1 MSKIVSVI
9 LDNGNTMGV
18 SHLGLDHTTLE
29 HVVRAGKIAEVK
41 VLGINLY
48 NAKDAPFCLG
58 SKTYRNAS
66 EARDNAS
73 TRKGNYFSSFEVEY
87 SFGARTMKLR
97 NGGYGESPAYVRY
110 AVFNG
115 RTFEKPSYSSLS
127 AARAAAGFGSLI
139 VEIGVRGTKVVS
151 VRAVG

>member
-18 SHLGLDHTTLE
+18 SHLGLDHTSLE
-29 HVVRAGKIAEVK
+29 RIVRAGMASETK
-41 VLGINLY
+41 VLGVNLY
-48 NAKDAPFCLG
+48 NAADAPFCLG
-58 SKTYRNAS
+58 SKVYRSAS

-73 TRKGNYFSSFEVEY
+73 TRKGNYFGSFELEY
-87 SFGARTMKLR
+87 NPGARTVKLR
-97 NGGYGESPAYVRY
+97 NGGGYGESATYVRY

-127 AARAAAGFGSLI
+127 AARSNAGFGALI
-139 VEIGVRGTKVVS
+139 VEIGVRGTKVVTAR
-151 VRAVG
+151 VV

>member
-29 HVVRAGKIAEVK
+29 RIVRAGMANETK
-41 VLGINLY
+41 VLGVNLY
-48 NAKDAPFCLG
+48 NAADAPFCLG
-58 SKTYRNAS
+58 SKVYRSAS
-66 EARDNAS
+66 EARDHAS
-73 TRKGNYFSSFEVEY
+73 TRKGNYFGSFELTY
-87 SFGARTMKLR
+87 NPAARTVQLR
-97 NGGYGESPAYVRY
+97 NGGYGETATYVRY

-127 AARAAAGFGSLI
+127 AARNAAGYGSLI
-139 VEIGVRGTKVVS
+139 VEIGVRGTKVVTAR
-151 VRAVG
+151 VVG